1 LVSLAHK
8 LGLHAGDRL
17 ALVSAPD
24 DLPDRAFGAEGVRI
38 SRRSSANAEVTVAF
52 FQERRSLA
60 RRLPRLAGGLRP
72 GHALWIAWPKR
83 ASGVAT
89 DLSDHAVRELGL
101 AAGLVD
107 NKVCAIDQTWSA
119 LRFTTRRGSPSFNA
133 R

>member
-1 LVSLAHK
+1 VSLAHK

-17 ALVSAPD
+17 ALVGAPEGLQD
-24 DLPDRAFGAEGVRI
+24 CAFQAEGVRI
-38 SRRSSANAEVTVAF
+38 SRRSSAHAEVTVAF
-52 FQERRSLA
+52 FHERRSLV
-60 RRLPRLAGGLRP
+60 RRLPKLAGGLRH

-107 NKVCAIDQTWSA
+107 SKVCAIDQTWSA
-119 LRFTTRRGSPSFNA
+119 LRFTTRRGPPSFYA